1 MTVPTLH
8 VKVCYNEIDFSHEVV
23 RSFSGEHKAAI
34 PCYPKSLLI
43 NAVD

>member
-8 VKVCYNEIDFSHEVV
+8 VKVCYNEIDFSQEVV